1 MKTIEDIE
9 KMSAEELEQ
18 LFEDRSQDAPEGLE
32 ARIGAAVTA
41 AAAREAWGGEAP
53 RRAQR
58 WLPWAVAAA
67 CAAFAL
73 AVFTPPR
80 PKDSFDDPALAY
92 AEVEKA
98 FQLISE
104 KMNQG
109 RAIAEK
115 AQEPVEF
122 LTEAFNKT
130 R

>member
-9 KMSAEELEQ
+9 KMTAEELDR
-18 LFEDRSQDAPEGLE
+18 LFDDSAQAAPDGLE
-32 ARIGAAVTA
+32 ARLGAAVTA
-41 AAAREAWGGEAP
+41 AAAREAWGPAAP
-53 RRAQR
+53 RKTAAR
-58 WLPWAVAAA
+58 WLPWAVALAS
-67 CAAFAL
+67 AAFVL
-73 AVFTPPR
+73 AVFTPPK

-104 KMNQG
+104 KMSQG
-109 RAIAEK
+109 KAIADK

-122 LTEAFNKT
+122 LSDIMSN